1 VWDMIPSLRS
11 CVDPL
16 APAFTQP
23 SFATG
28 CHLLLAWVM
37 CLGKHTLC
45 RVAHS
50 DHPEAPPDHSARHGL
65 DRYYN
70 FFERSSWRP
79 RDLAC
84 RVAVLVLTRLSFTG
98 RITLLVDDTLAHKR
112 GRAVWGLG
120 WWRDAVAS
128 TRKRV
133 ATASGHNWVV
143 LAVAFRAPGTSRVVL
158 ALPLLARLH
167 LPGKGRPGCAALA
180 KEMLGEVAGW
190 FPGREFTLVA
200 DGAYACKEVLLGGLP
215 GRARFV
221 GRMRGDA
228 ALYDPKV
235 PGRKKGKRGRKPSKG
250 PRLPGPKEAAR
261 KADRK
266 RAESGDWLWQAVS
279 VTIYGTERTL
289 QVVSYVA
296 VWPRVLGLAPVRVV
310 AVRDPE
316 GGMGDVYLFT
326 TDVGASL
333 AWVVEQFSWR
343 WSIEVLFKA
352 SKQVLEVEAPQ
363 HHCQGSVE
371 KVAPW
376 AWGMQSVVM
385 VWYLTGGRDLPQAQQ
400 MRQRMGPWDSEYS
413 LRHMIQ
419 VLQRA
424 TLEATIQPNSASPPQ
439 LREMVQT
446 LQNWAL
452 LAA

>member
-1 VWDMIPSLRS
+1 MWEMIPSLAC
-11 CVDPL
+11 CVDTL

-23 SFATG
+23 SFNSN

-45 RVAHS
+45 RVGDN
-50 DHPEAPPDHSARHGL
+50 DHPQIPPDHSRPHGL
-65 DRYYN
+65 DTFYN
-70 FFERSSWRP
+70 FFERSSWKP
-79 RDLAC
+79 RDLAY
-84 RVAVLVLTRLSFTG
+84 RTAVLILTRLSFSG
-98 RITLLVDDTLAHKR
+98 CITLLVDDTLAHKR
-112 GRAVWGLG
+112 GKSVWGLG

-143 LAVAFRAPGTSRVVL
+143 VAVAFCVPGTSRVIL

-167 LPGKGRPGCAALA
+167 RPGKGQPSCAVLARQMLAL
-180 KEMLGEVAGW
+180 VTSW

-200 DGAYACKEVLLGGLP
+200 DGAYACKEMLKDDFPQHV
-215 GRARFV
+215 RFV

-228 ALYDPKV
+228 AVYDPEV
-235 PGRKKGKRGRKPSKG
+235 PRQKKGKRGPKPSKG
-250 PRLPGPKEAAR
+250 PRLPSPKEAAR

-266 RAESGDWLWQAVS
+266 RTESGDWLWQTVS
-279 VTIYGTERTL
+279 VTIYGTVRTL
-289 QVVSYVA
+289 QAVSYVA
-296 VWPRVLGLAPVRVV
+296 VWPRVLGLRPIRVV
-310 AVRDPE
+310 VVRDPQE
-316 GGMGDVYLFT
+316 KMDDVYLFT
-326 TDVGASL
+326 TDLGASPE
-333 AWVVEQFSWR
+333 WVIEQFSWR
-343 WSIEVLFKA
+343 WSIEVLFRA
-352 SKQVLEVEAPQ
+352 SKQVMQIEAPQ
-363 HHCQGSVE
+363 HHCQQSVE

-376 AWGMQSVVM
+376 VWSMQSVIM
-385 VWYLTGGRDLPQAQQ
+385 VWYLTAGRDLPQAQQ

-424 TLEATIQPNSASPPQ
+424 TLDATIQPNSASEPQ
-439 LREMVQT
+439 LRDFIQT